1 MLKRVKLPKNNSIEY
16 IKNELSL
23 GGNLSNQLMNIDLRD
38 GETETYLPIIAKNMD
53 INHIDY
59 SESLDFLY
67 GERVLGDFKLIIR
80 NIILKF
86 LNNDPTKYVIFETPW
101 SEKDLTAS
109 KKLQL
114 QFFTINGFVYDF
126 LKGDDEQKDIDKYR
140 LDSRV
145 YPTVISLM
153 DFQNKNI
160 VIKPKC
166 SLDNRMVSEL
176 INQTVGLLIGAFDGE
191 GYLFWKKSL
200 NSPK

>member
-86 LNNDPTKYVIFETPW
+86 LNNDPAKYVIFETPW
-101 SEKDLTAS
+101 SEKDLTVS

-126 LKGDDEQKDIDKYR
+126 LKGDDEQKDIDKYI

-153 DFQNKNI
+153 DIQNKNI

-166 SLDNRMVSEL
+166 SLDNGMVSEL

-191 GYLFWKKSL
+191 GYLFWKKA
-200 NSPK
+200 